1 MLKMDVGIVTLYS
14 LYNYGSFL
22 QAFAL
27 QRVLEDLGHYPELI
41 CLTHWRHGWLRN
53 RELLSSIRG
62 LPFALRVR
70 RAFSGAMRRLNAGGN
85 PARHYD
91 AVVVGSDEVWNVV
104 NRSFHHFP
112 QFFGI
117 GLNTPQVIA
126 YGPSAGRSTREHLSR
141 IPGATDGISAMR
153 HVSVRDDNAC
163 HLVEQVTGTRPVKVL
178 DPTLLVDWEQ
188 DEQAVGLDRY
198 LLVYLHRLDRFRQQ
212 EIVAFARRRG
222 LRVVVPCHYA
232 PWADL
237 NLPVGPFEF
246 LDLARRA
253 DCVVTDRF
261 HGILFSVV
269 YGRPFAALGLEKLKV
284 RAALADLHLTDRAVG
299 VGQSI
304 ESVLERPVDYSKT
317 LGVTSRM
324 RTSSRAYL
332 AEALDEVGLLHHLAV
347 PA

>member
-1 MLKMDVGIVTLYS
+1 
-14 LYNYGSFL
+14 
-22 QAFAL
+22 
-27 QRVLEDLGHYPELI
+27 
-41 CLTHWRHGWLRN
+41 
-53 RELLSSIRG
+53 
-62 LPFALRVR
+62 
-70 RAFSGAMRRLNAGGN
+70 
-85 PARHYD
+85 
-91 AVVVGSDEVWNVV
+91 
-104 NRSFHHFP
+104 
-112 QFFGI
+112 
-117 GLNTPQVIA
+117 
-126 YGPSAGRSTREHLSR
+126 
-141 IPGATDGISAMR
+141 
-153 HVSVRDDNAC
+153 VSVRDDNAC

-212 EIVAFARRRG
+212 EIAAFARRRG
-222 LRVVVPCHYA
+222 LRVVVACYYA

-304 ESVLERPVDYSKT
+304 ESVLERPV
-317 LGVTSRM
+317 
-324 RTSSRAYL
+324 
-332 AEALDEVGLLHHLAV
+332 
-347 PA
+347 